1 MVYRMMKKLFLLLS
15 FASLFAA
22 CNTDIDEPNLPESD
36 KSDITIIAYLLAD
49 TSLIPEDLWTN
60 IAAIYDGLTLMTK
73 QASVLIYWDGASQYS
88 LWDYPVVLKYSTDG
102 RGNVNG
108 QPKLSED
115 ATVEDVVELAEVVKE
130 YSQHLSTDKKVMTD
144 VLNDLINMTDTKRL
158 GLIAGSHGSAW
169 LNKIN
174 FSRSF
179 GEDGG
184 AGSGN
189 TITIKDMADVIRTTG
204 RHFEFLLFDACNMAT
219 IEVYYDFKDIVDYMI
234 GSVLEVPAIGFPYE
248 TSLHYLY
255 DGTIDGYKKVCD
267 EFVKFYDS
275 DVTDGGVSQWGTVSL
290 VDNKQMGAMADL
302 VKREIM
308 EHKELL
314 ATYTPYNLQEYGRGS
329 KKYVSCDMEQFL
341 KDINGGTLSID
352 LKSQLE
358 KTILYKNYV
367 DDCKYNTYAIKG
379 ENYCGLGLYI
389 PLESRR
395 AWNETFK
402 TIDWYTA
409 AGWNEVTFC
418 WDF

>member
-1 MVYRMMKKLFLLLS
+1 MGYCMVKKLFLLLS
-15 FASLFAA
+15 FVSLFTA
-22 CNTDIDEPNLPESD
+22 CTTNNDEPDLPESD
-36 KSDITIIAYLLAD
+36 KSDMTIIAYLLAD
-49 TSLIPEDLWTN
+49 TSVIPEDLWTN
-60 IAAIYDGLTLMTK
+60 IAAIYDGLTLMNK
-73 QASVLIYWDGASQYS
+73 PASVLIYWDGSSRYS
-88 LWDYPVVLKYSTDG
+88 FWDHPVILKYSTDG

-108 QPKLSED
+108 QPKLPED
-115 ATVEDVVELAEVVKE
+115 ATVEDVVELAEVMKE
-130 YSQHLSTDKKVMTD
+130 YSQQLSTEKEVMSY

-169 LNKIN
+169 LSKIN

-189 TITIKDMADVIRTTG
+189 TITIKAMADVIRTTG
-204 RHFEFLLFDACNMAT
+204 RHFDFLLFDACNMAT
-219 IEVYYDFKDIVDYMI
+219 VEVYYDFKDVVDYMI

-255 DGTIDGYKKVCD
+255 DGSIDSYKKVCD

-275 DVTDGGVSQWGTVSL
+275 DVTDGGVSGWGTVSL
-290 VDNKQMGAMADL
+290 VDNKQMGAMADF

-314 ATYTPYNLQEYGRGS
+314 TTYKPYNLQEYGRGM

-341 KDINGGTLSID
+341 KDINGGTLSAD

-367 DDCKYNTYAIKG
+367 DDCKEKTFSIKG

-395 AWNETFK
+395 EWNETFK
-402 TIDWYTA
+402 TLDWYTA
-409 AGWNEVTFC
+409 AGWNEVTFS
-418 WDF
+418 WNF

>member
-1 MVYRMMKKLFLLLS
+1 
-15 FASLFAA
+15 
-22 CNTDIDEPNLPESD
+22 
-36 KSDITIIAYLLAD
+36 
-49 TSLIPEDLWTN
+49 
-60 IAAIYDGLTLMTK
+60 
-73 QASVLIYWDGASQYS
+73 
-88 LWDYPVVLKYSTDG
+88 
-102 RGNVNG
+102 
-108 QPKLSED
+108 
-115 ATVEDVVELAEVVKE
+115 
-130 YSQHLSTDKKVMTD
+130 
-144 VLNDLINMTDTKRL
+144 
-158 GLIAGSHGSAW
+158 
-169 LNKIN
+169 
-174 FSRSF
+174 
-179 GEDGG
+179 
-184 AGSGN
+184 
-189 TITIKDMADVIRTTG
+189 
-204 RHFEFLLFDACNMAT
+204 MAT

-290 VDNKQMGAMADL
+290 VDNKQMGAMADF

-314 ATYTPYNLQEYGRGS
+314 TTYKPYNLQEYGRGM

-341 KDINGGTLSID
+341 KDINGGTLSAD

-367 DDCKYNTYAIKG
+367 DDCKEKTFSIKG

-395 AWNETFK
+395 EWNETFK
-402 TIDWYTA
+402 TLDWYTA
-409 AGWNEVTFC
+409 AGWNEVTFS
-418 WDF
+418 WNF